1 VAVRRLDDGSEFT
14 IVKVFYSP
22 AELTAALA
30 DVGFRDV
37 GVQTTGRFFLRG
49 SATAS

>member
-30 DVGFRDV
+30 DVGVPRRGGADHRSLLPAGERD
-37 GVQTTGRFFLRG
+37 R
-49 SATAS
+49 

>member
-1 VAVRRLDDGSEFT
+1 M
-14 IVKVFYSP
+14 KVFYSP

-37 GVQTTGRFFLRG
+37 GVHTTGRFFLLG